1 MIVQCGLF
9 HSCNTLYNYCLVCY
23 SSIALFHLER
33 YEDALKVFTA
43 GHVLNCKS
51 FTIRF
56 YKSFFF
62 GESKRFQFIMIFFQS
77 DLF

>member
-51 FTIRF
+51 FTI
-56 YKSFFF
+56 
-62 GESKRFQFIMIFFQS
+62 
-77 DLF
+77 